1 MQIIQ
6 TDLGWRADFSENT
19 LKHMGCSVNTRLPMN
34 IGDVYLVYG
43 QILSEGILEYLVKGA
58 NENLPSWYPAEI
70 FEVADSQM
78 HYEQYFRYRRDD
90 EITAIWGFRELVE
103 DENYFYS
110 LQDREKEAIEIFLDR
125 KKEMEEFLEKYLS

>member
-1 MQIIQ
+1 MKVKCLYN
-6 TDLGWRADFSENT
+6 TGAGFSEYT

-70 FEVADSQM
+70 FEVIGSQM
-78 HYEQYFRYRRDD
+78 HSEQYFRH
-90 EITAIWGFRELVE
+90 
-103 DENYFYS
+103 
-110 LQDREKEAIEIFLDR
+110 
-125 KKEMEEFLEKYLS
+125 

>member
-43 QILSEGILEYLVKGA
+43 Q
-58 NENLPSWYPAEI
+58 YPAEI
-70 FEVADSQM
+70 FEVVDSQM
-78 HYEQYFRYRRDD
+78 HFEQYFRYRRDD